1 VDRISP
7 LRAQQRRARRVHAQG
22 AIGSAIRTATANPGM
37 NFARHLRLLML
48 GCAMWAAFWLA
59 GWPDYYQQYA
69 PLTLTLGCIL
79 LTTAF
84 GVVAVAVLA
93 RSAARWRRT
102 NAFWIAFYFT
112 VPFAILDSLYC
123 GWYLGHGWSYLGT
136 YWYLTIFYL
145 TPWLQFP
152 PTARLLDAMRRPD
165 GAPHTLPRQEP
176 GP

>member
-1 VDRISP
+1 MS
-7 LRAQQRRARRVHAQG
+7 
-22 AIGSAIRTATANPGM
+22 
-37 NFARHLRLLML
+37 FARHLRLLLL

-69 PLTLTLGCIL
+69 PLTLALGCIL

-93 RSAARWRRT
+93 RSAPRWRRV

-136 YWYLTIFYL
+136 YWYLSIFYV

-152 PTARLLDAMRRPD
+152 PTAYLLGTLHWP
-165 GAPHTLPRQEP
+165 GATAQHPTRQESSP
-176 GP
+176 